1 MALYAYQAFS
11 KEGKRVQ
18 GTVDAGSVQGAR
30 EQVSKMGLY
39 PISVAV
45 ATSET
50 GAFGGILKRF
60 FGPRVSLRD
69 KIFFTK
75 QLAVLL
81 KAGVP
86 LLESLEL
93 LIEQT
98 EGGLRSIII
107 PLKDG
112 IKEGQSLAEG
122 LSRYPAIFDTT
133 YVQLVR
139 AGEAS
144 GNLEKILDRLSLYLE
159 RSESL
164 HKKIRSAMMLPL
176 IQLAVVGVVVV
187 ILLTY
192 VVPEI
197 AKTFSGEGVELPVS
211 TQILISLSDF
221 VVNYFFIML
230 GLLVALVAL
239 FFWWKSTNAGAR
251 AWDNFI
257 LHVPII
263 GYFARMGAVVQ
274 FSRTLGMLVEGGV
287 NLAESLGIVC
297 RVIDNRILVDAL
309 NAARENIIKQG
320 RIAEYLKQTKLF
332 PPVAIY
338 LIGTGEKSGQLDAM
352 LLTIADYYDT
362 QVQDYADSLSGKLGP
377 AMLLIMGVVVGFMV
391 IAIGTPIMQMGDLAG
406 AGYLEGI

>member
-30 EQVSKMGLY
+30 EQVSRLGLY
-39 PISVAV
+39 PISVAL
-45 ATSET
+45 ATSEV
-50 GAFGGILKRF
+50 GGVWGTIKAW

-75 QLAVLL
+75 QLSVLL

-86 LLESLEL
+86 LLEALEL

-98 EGGLRSIII
+98 EGGLRSIIV

-112 IKEGQSLAEG
+112 IKEGQSLADG
-122 LSRYPAIFDTT
+122 LSRYPKIFDTT

-144 GNLEKILDRLSLYLE
+144 GNLEKILDRLSTYLE

-164 HKKIRSAMMLPL
+164 HKKIRGAMMLPL
-176 IQLAVVGVVVV
+176 IQLAVVFVVAI
-187 ILLTY
+187 ILLTV

-197 AKTFSGEGVELPVS
+197 AKTFAGENVELPIS
-211 TQILISLSDF
+211 TQILIGLSDF
-221 VVNYFFIML
+221 VTNYIFIL
-230 GLLVALVAL
+230 AAALVMLAIL
-239 FFWWKSTNAGAR
+239 FIWWKSTTAGAR
-251 AWDNFI
+251 TWDNI
-257 LHVPII
+257 KLHIPIV

-362 QVQDYADSLSGKLGP
+362 ELQEYADSLSSKLGP
-377 AMLLIMGVVVGFMV
+377 VMLLIMGVVVGFMV
-391 IAIGTPIMQMGDLAG
+391 IAIGTPIMQMGDLAS